1 MRHASPRGGS
11 PSRDVGYVTEPGD
24 SGTDSLPDFDPAVLT
39 DLDVRDDL
47 RSGREPLARI
57 LAVAD
62 ALPAGSVLHLR
73 TPFQPAPLFHVL
85 SQRGFA
91 HHSEAFAA
99 DDWSS
104 WFWRSESPPAPAASA
119 RSLAAAL
126 VPSGVIDLR
135 HLPPPEPLVAILARI
150 TRDDAPFEVMLPF
163 DPPILDAMLAQQ
175 GWRVERV
182 DAGADGARL
191 RIVREGSGG

>member
-1 MRHASPRGGS
+1 M
-11 PSRDVGYVTEPGD
+11 TEPGTA
-24 SGTDSLPDFDPAVLT
+24 GTDSLPDFDPAVLT

-57 LAVAD
+57 LTVAG
-62 ALPAGSVLHLR
+62 ALPAGGVLHLR
-73 TPFQPAPLFHVL
+73 TPFEPAPLFYVL

-91 HHSEAFAA
+91 HHTESYAD

-104 WFWRSESPPAPAASA
+104 WFWRSESPPAPAARPA

-126 VPSGVIDLR
+126 VPAGVIDLR

-150 TRDDAPFEVMLPF
+150 TRDDTPFEVMLPF
-163 DPPILDAMLAQQ
+163 DPPILDALLAQH

-182 DAGADGARL
+182 DPSADGARL
-191 RIVREGSGG
+191 RIVREAPAG

>member
-1 MRHASPRGGS
+1 MRHASRRVGS
-11 PSRDVGYVTEPGD
+11 PTGDVGQVTTPGD

-57 LAVAD
+57 LAVAE
-62 ALPAGSVLHLR
+62 ALPAAGVLHLR
-73 TPFQPAPLFHVL
+73 TPFQPAPLFYVL

-91 HHSEAFAA
+91 YHSEAFAA

-104 WFWRSESPPAPAASA
+104 WFWRSESPPAPAPPVSA
-119 RSLAAAL
+119 LAAAL
-126 VPSGVIDLR
+126 APAGVIDLR

-163 DPPILDAMLAQQ
+163 DPPILDVMLAQQ
-175 GWRVERV
+175 GWRVERI
-182 DAGADGARL
+182 GTSADSARL
-191 RIVREGSGG
+191 RIVREQ

>member
-1 MRHASPRGGS
+1 MRHASRRDEPPGGEV
-11 PSRDVGYVTEPGD
+11 DGVTEPDDHGAD
-24 SGTDSLPDFDPAVLT
+24 VLPDFDPAVLT

-47 RSGREPLARI
+47 RSGREPMARI
-57 LAVAD
+57 LAASD
-62 ALPAGSVLHLR
+62 ALPTGGVLHLR
-73 TPFQPAPLFHVL
+73 TPFEPAPLFYVL

-91 HHSEAFAA
+91 HHTEAFAA

-104 WFWRSESPPAPAASA
+104 WFWHSESPPVPAAPTK
-119 RSLAAAL
+119 SLATAL
-126 VPSGVIDLR
+126 APPGVIDLR

-163 DPPILDAMLAQQ
+163 DPPILDALLAQQ

-182 DAGADGARL
+182 NAGADGAQL
-191 RIVREGSGG
+191 RIVRQGSG